1 MKTSIAMCTY
11 NGARYIQEQLKSIL
25 SQTRKVDE
33 IVICDD
39 GSKDETLD
47 IIEHVTRSSS
57 VTIRVIQNK
66 KNLGFF
72 KNFLQAIS
80 LCSGDVI
87 FLSDQDDVWRED
99 KVEKICDWFNTH
111 EEKEVVFTDAHLI
124 DEHSY
129 EFTQDTLWDRVGF
142 DARKQ
147 KYFDNGYAQEIWAI
161 NNRATGATM
170 AFRRSFVE
178 GNDLSSY
185 NLPVHDY
192 IISLLAVVEDRC
204 GYIKE
209 PLTSYR
215 IHSGQTIGAAEYAP
229 CLYSPLY
236 AYAIGLDNV
245 QYLPASA
252 TRRLE
257 FMRKREICYSKRF
270 GCFFVL
276 KNLGSYFTIY
286 GKWWYRF
293 MTYDMYQCSKRDLNH
308 LGKFLLKPFRWMK
321 RKMMGRVNS

>member
-1 MKTSIAMCTY
+1 MKTSVAMCTY

-47 IIEHVTRSSS
+47 IIQHTAQLSS

-66 KNLGFF
+66 ENLGFF

-80 LCSGDVI
+80 LCTGDII
-87 FLSDQDDVWRED
+87 FLSDQDDVWRDD
-99 KVEKICDWFNTH
+99 KVEKICDWFNSH
-111 EEKEVVFTDAHLI
+111 VGKDVVFTDALLI
-124 DEHSY
+124 DDHNH
-129 EFTQDTLWDRVGF
+129 EFTKDTLWERVGF
-142 DARKQ
+142 DAHMQ
-147 KYFDNGYAQEIWAI
+147 KYFDNGYAQEIWTI

-178 GNDLSSY
+178 REKLSLY
-185 NLPVHDY
+185 NLPAHDY
-192 IISLLAVVEDRC
+192 IISLLAVIENRC

-209 PLTSYR
+209 RLTSYR
-215 IHSGQTIGAAEYAP
+215 IHSYQTIGAAKYAP

-236 AYAIGLDNV
+236 AYAIELDNV
-245 QYLPASA
+245 QHLPDSA

-257 FMRKREICYSKRF
+257 FMRRREICYNKRF
-270 GCFFVL
+270 GCLFVL
-276 KNLGSYFTIY
+276 ENLGSYFTIY

-293 MTYDMYQCSKRDLNH
+293 MTYDMYQCSKHDLNR

-321 RKMMGRVNS
+321 RKK